1 VDRRVKG
8 KLDEDKETL
17 PVKHVGIAEKYI
29 AAM

>member
-17 PVKHVGIAEKYI
+17 PIKHVAITEKYK